1 MNKATTILV
10 ADRNRHV
17 RDYLQR
23 ELSAEGYRVLLAKNG
38 RQVLDRIANGE
49 SMDLIVLDLN
59 LPDERDLK
67 VLEKIHEQAPGLPVV
82 VHGFWAEYRQ
92 HPSAFMASFV
102 EKQGGSIED
111 LKGTVAEMLQK
122 PAASR

>member
-1 MNKATTILV
+1 MTILV

-92 HPSAFMASFV
+92 HPSAFRASFV